1 MSLIEASEVGG
12 DVDQTPTLE
21 AQGVTV
27 RFGGLVALSDVS
39 VSVPPGTIVGLVGP
53 NGAGKTTLFGVVS
66 GLLRPNSG
74 EVFLEGRRVTNM
86 SAAKRAHLGLARTFQ
101 QLELFMGLTVR
112 EHVVLGYRV
121 RNERNRLWSDL
132 FTAGALHR
140 DSSEEKERVNYLIDL
155 LGLTSVANTPAASLP
170 LGTARRVEVARAL
183 ATGPSVVLLDEP
195 SSGLDAHETSQ
206 LGSALRR
213 VVDEERVSML
223 LVEHD
228 VAMVLGLSSSV
239 TVLDFGLCI
248 AQGTPDMIRND
259 PAVRAAY
266 LGDDEAVEG
275 TSGSETGDAA
285 VTAAV
290 AVDADAEESGTQL

>member
-1 MSLIEASEVGG
+1 M
-12 DVDQTPTLE
+12 
-21 AQGVTV
+21 
-27 RFGGLVALSDVS
+27 
-39 VSVPPGTIVGLVGP
+39 
-53 NGAGKTTLFGVVS
+53 VS
-66 GLLRPNSG
+66 GLLRPNAG

-86 SAAKRAHLGLARTFQ
+86 SAAKRARLGLARTFQ

-140 DSSEEKERVNYLIDL
+140 DSTDEKERVDYLIDL
-155 LGLTSVANTPAASLP
+155 LGLTSVARTPAASLP

-248 AQGTPDMIRND
+248 AQGTPDDD
-259 PAVRAAY
+259 PQRSRGPRRVPR
-266 LGDDEAVEG
+266 
-275 TSGSETGDAA
+275 
-285 VTAAV
+285 
-290 AVDADAEESGTQL
+290 